1 MNNRTRRRSASAL
14 VAVLGLS
21 GLLPIGC
28 GDPPPPPVSMEGFQE
43 AKKERENIIQKEYGG
58 GEVAKSGAAAP
69 KK

>member
-1 MNNRTRRRSASAL
+1 
-14 VAVLGLS
+14 
-21 GLLPIGC
+21 
-28 GDPPPPPVSMEGFQE
+28 MEGFQE